1 MKLSVGEVEKQTPTP
16 EASDATAAGDLSV
29 AGGEETRTD
38 QISQAEQTD
47 HTDQKQKKSTVCGK
61 E

>member
-1 MKLSVGEVEKQTPTP
+1 MKLSVGEVEKQIPTP
-16 EASDATAAGDLSV
+16 EASDTTAAGDLSV
-29 AGGEETRTD
+29 AGGEETSTD